1 MTYTEAQKN
10 GIYKYRSK
18 HREEYLA
25 YTIAYV
31 KKYQSTEEYKY
42 KDNQRKKRDY
52 RYKIECIRLRNIE
65 LF

>member
-42 KDNQRKKRDY
+42 KDNQRKKKEYWSR
-52 RYKIECIRLRNIE
+52 
-65 LF
+65 